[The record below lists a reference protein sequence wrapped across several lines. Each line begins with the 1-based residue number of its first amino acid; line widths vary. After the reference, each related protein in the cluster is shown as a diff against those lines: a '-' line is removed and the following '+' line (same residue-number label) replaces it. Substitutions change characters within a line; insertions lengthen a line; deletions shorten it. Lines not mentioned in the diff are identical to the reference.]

1 VNPQQSPRR
10 RLIRLIA
17 GLALPLLVFFAL
29 LGALGNA
36 TGALA
41 ITDGIPLVWLLAYG
55 IWRRKI
61 EPIGLIALAVFAV
74 ALVLSIA
81 FGGSSLPLE
90 LRRAVFPGTV
100 GLACLVSLAVH
111 RPLLVIA
118 VARARRARGEE
129 TGGRTNLDSPG
140 ARRSL
145 TMLTAIIGITGV
157 ADALAQVVL
166 ALTLSTAH
174 FVVAARIA
182 SYAIIGSGLAVGI
195 LYVRSVRAR
204 LEPH

>member
-1 VNPQQSPRR
+1 V
-10 RLIRLIA
+10 IRLFA
-17 GLALPLLVFFAL
+17 GLTLPLLVFFAL
-29 LGALGNA
+29 LAALGNA

-61 EPIGLIALAVFAV
+61 EPIGLIALAVFAL

-81 FGGSSLPLE
+81 FGGSALPLE

-118 VARARRARGEE
+118 AERARRARGHE
-129 TGGRTNLDSPG
+129 TDGRTNLDSPG

-145 TMLTAIIGITGV
+145 ATLTAIIGVTGV
-157 ADALAQVVL
+157 ADAAAQVIL
-166 ALTLSTAH
+166 ALTLSTTH
-174 FVVAARIA
+174 FVVVARIA
-182 SYAIIGSGLAVGI
+182 SYVIIGGGVSVGF
-195 LYVRSVRAR
+195 LYVRHVRSR
-204 LEPH
+204 FQRH